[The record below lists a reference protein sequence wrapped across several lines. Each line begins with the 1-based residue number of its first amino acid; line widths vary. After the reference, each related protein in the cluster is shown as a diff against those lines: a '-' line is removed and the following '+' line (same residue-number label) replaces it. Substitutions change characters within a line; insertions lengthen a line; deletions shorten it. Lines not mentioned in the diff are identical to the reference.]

1 MIDNNVQYL
10 SMKYLDFQAKINK
23 NVFTLL
29 DVKKMFPKEDVLL
42 ISKQLHR
49 FINRGLIGRIKRNLY
64 YLKGKEVDEM
74 YIANQIYKPS
84 YISLEY
90 ALNSY
95 GIIPDV
101 PFAVTS
107 VSLTTTKNVKTSM
120 GSFYYS
126 KIKKSLYFGF
136 KNVESFEK
144 DYYMLV
150 AEKEKALLDYFYIRK
165 IKTTAELRLSLE
177 DINKKKYYKFAKYFP
192 KWVQEI
198 KI

>member
-1 MIDNNVQYL
+1 
-10 SMKYLDFQAKINK
+10 
-23 NVFTLL
+23 
-29 DVKKMFPKEDVLL
+29 MFPKEDALL

>member
-1 MIDNNVQYL
+1 MIDNNVQCL

-29 DVKKMFPKEDVLL
+29 DVKKMFSKEDALL
-42 ISKQLHR
+42 ISKQLYR
-49 FINRGLIGRIKRNLY
+49 FVKKGLIGKIKRDLY
-64 YLKGKEVDEM
+64 YLKGKEIDEM
-74 YIANQIYKPS
+74 YVANQIYKPS
-84 YISLEY
+84 YVSLEY

-107 VSLTTTKNVKTSM
+107 VSLTTTKNVKTSN

-136 KNVESFEK
+136 INVESFEK
-144 DYYMLV
+144 GHYILV

-165 IKTTAELRLSLE
+165 IKTITELRLSLE
-177 DINKKKYYKFAKYFP
+177 DINKKRYYKFAKYFP